1 MIQCFPN
8 TTCAFPSPHL
18 IMLLCSWCPAPSFKY
33 FNHLSKVSPMPATA
47 LKFVHFF
54 QNFVSYL
61 SYDGASLLAQRIHLQ
76 CRGHKSN
83 RWIRKSTRSR
93 KWQLTPVF
101 LPGKSHGQRS
111 LVHSPWDHK
120 RVGHDLTTEH
130 ACICSV
136 NLYDSWFIAI
146 LGDDTFFLVDTYLLF
161 SYCLSPLI
169 RGISC

>member
-1 MIQCFPN
+1 
-8 TTCAFPSPHL
+8 
-18 IMLLCSWCPAPSFKY
+18 
-33 FNHLSKVSPMPATA
+33 MPATA

-111 LVHSPWDHK
+111 LAGYSSWGHK
-120 RVGHDLTTEH
+120 KLDTTEELRIHMH
-130 ACICSV
+130 AQK
-136 NLYDSWFIAI
+136 
-146 LGDDTFFLVDTYLLF
+146 
-161 SYCLSPLI
+161 
-169 RGISC
+169 